1 MKSDLDTAQAEPWVV
16 KIRRRGFE
24 SEGELGYVIAVGPE
38 LLLLLV
44 ISPEIRFNGFAVI
57 RIDDITELGAP
68 HAHAE
73 FVEEALR
80 LRNDSVED
88 APPVS
93 VEDMT
98 QALRTV
104 SKFSLTVAIYRETIE
119 SSVCHIGK
127 VLRVDG
133 EHVHLLEIDPDA
145 QWDAEPTLYRID
157 EITRLDF
164 GGGYEEALALVGGT
178 GPEISHLQPVE

>member
-1 MKSDLDTAQAEPWVV
+1 MKSDLETAQAEPWVV

-24 SEGELGYVIAVGPE
+24 SEGELGYVVAVGPE

-57 RIDDITELGAP
+57 RIDDITELEDP

-104 SKFSLTVAIYRETIE
+104 SNSRRL
-119 SSVCHIGK
+119 
-127 VLRVDG
+127 LRS
-133 EHVHLLEIDPDA
+133 IAKP
-145 QWDAEPTLYRID
+145 
-157 EITRLDF
+157 
-164 GGGYEEALALVGGT
+164 
-178 GPEISHLQPVE
+178 